1 MSKLTFKFRD
11 EMHTTV
17 VEKDLIIF
25 SDLVAEA
32 RGLFSAI
39 AENSTIYFIWLDDVS
54 DRITCK
60 TDKGVEA
67 AMSFFSGDGKK
78 AIFEVVEIEVS
89 FHLYFEFS
97 RLQS

>member
-1 MSKLTFKFRD
+1 MPKLTFKFRD

-17 VEKDLIIF
+17 VEKDILIF

-32 RGLFSAI
+32 RGLFPVI
-39 AENSTIYFIWLDDVS
+39 AENSAIFFIWLDDDS

-67 AMSFFSGDGKK
+67 AMAFFSGDGKK
-78 AIFEVVEIEVS
+78 ALFEVIEIEVS
-89 FHLYFEFS
+89 FSFYFVYA
-97 RLQS
+97 RLPS

>member
-39 AENSTIYFIWLDDVS
+39 AENSALYFIWLDDDS

-67 AMSFFSGDGKK
+67 AMAFFSGDGKK

-89 FHLYFEFS
+89 FNFYFEYT
-97 RLQS
+97 RLPS

>member
-1 MSKLTFKFRD
+1 MPKLKLNFKD

-17 VEKDLIIF
+17 VEKDIIGF

-39 AENSTIYFIWLDDVS
+39 AENSAIFFTWLDEDR

-67 AMSFFSGDGKK
+67 AMAFFSGHGKT
-78 AIFEVVEIEVS
+78 AIFEVVEIQVS
-89 FHLYFEFS
+89 FNFHFEYT
-97 RLQS
+97 RMQS